1 AIITGEYN
9 MEQVKVWLEKY
20 TSIKSLKTS

>member
-1 AIITGEYN
+1 IITGEYN

-20 TSIKSLKTS
+20 VPIKSLKTS

>member
-1 AIITGEYN
+1 GEYN
-9 MEQVKVWLEKY
+9 MEQVKVWLERY

>member
-1 AIITGEYN
+1 ITGEYN

-20 TSIKSLKTS
+20 TPIKSLKTS

>member
-1 AIITGEYN
+1 ITGEYN

>member
-9 MEQVKVWLEKY
+9 MEQVKVWLERY